1 MYRPTALAP
10 NLPGGCGHPP
20 LRGWEVLPRNLARP
34 MLLGVPSTPAACGR
48 HPLQAGEGGGFPH
61 PALRWGRGGT
71 RSDLAPP
78 HTRQGFALPPSPGR
92 GFFPSSG
99 PAGSGKNASLRLIS
113 GHLQVQVPVLP
124 GGIFPGY
131 VLVHVPL
138 DNFVPAV
145 AVGEVEGLGPVD
157 GIQQE
162 AWAFARAVSVFYFS
176 TIALKSFRLLYS
188 IRDKSNHIS
197 YTCLPLEKIML

>member
-1 MYRPTALAP
+1 MQERA
-10 NLPGGCGHPP
+10 GDGSCGA
-20 LRGWEVLPRNLARP
+20 RNPR
-34 MLLGVPSTPAACGR
+34 T
-48 HPLQAGEGGGFPH
+48 
-61 PALRWGRGGT
+61 
-71 RSDLAPP
+71 
-78 HTRQGFALPPSPGR
+78 
-92 GFFPSSG
+92 G
-99 PAGSGKNASLRLIS
+99 PAGSGEKTLRLVS
-113 GHLQVQVPVLP
+113 CHLQVQVPVLP

-138 DNFVPAV
+138 DHFVPAV

-157 GIQQE
+157 GVQQQ

>member
-1 MYRPTALAP
+1 MTVKLCRKQ
-10 NLPGGCGHPP
+10 
-20 LRGWEVLPRNLARP
+20 PR
-34 MLLGVPSTPAACGR
+34 T
-48 HPLQAGEGGGFPH
+48 
-61 PALRWGRGGT
+61 
-71 RSDLAPP
+71 
-78 HTRQGFALPPSPGR
+78 
-92 GFFPSSG
+92 G
-99 PAGSGKNASLRLIS
+99 PAGSGEKTLRLVS
-113 GHLQVQVPVLP
+113 CHLQVQVPVLP

-138 DNFVPAV
+138 DHFVPAV

-157 GIQQE
+157 GVQQQ

>member
-1 MYRPTALAP
+1 MICTDQPLWPRTFRADVGIRPYA
-10 NLPGGCGHPP
+10 GG
-20 LRGWEVLPRNLARP
+20 RFLPRNLARP

-48 HPLQAGEGGGFPH
+48 HPLQAGEGGGWI
-61 PALRWGRGGT
+61 LRHQNPRT
-71 RSDLAPP
+71 
-78 HTRQGFALPPSPGR
+78 GFARFGE
-92 GFFPSSG
+92 
-99 PAGSGKNASLRLIS
+99 KASLRLVS
-113 GHLQVQVPVLP
+113 CHLQVQVPVLP

-138 DNFVPAV
+138 DHFVPAV

-157 GIQQE
+157 GVQQE